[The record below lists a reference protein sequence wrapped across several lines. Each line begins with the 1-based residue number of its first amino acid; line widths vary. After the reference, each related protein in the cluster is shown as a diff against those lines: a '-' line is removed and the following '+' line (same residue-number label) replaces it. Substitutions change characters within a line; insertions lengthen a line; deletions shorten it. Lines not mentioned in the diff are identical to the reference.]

1 MHFILHGK
9 DNFRRQLKLNLLKEK
24 YLEPGM
30 EGFNFNQAVNPSLMD
45 LMNLV
50 QTPAWGN
57 STKVI
62 HIKNFKFLEN
72 KSEDS
77 EVEQIIQTLSQIPEN
92 VIVIFESDKVN
103 GTIKL
108 VKQLKTKIP
117 SIVFEEFKEFSP
129 WDTKAAAIWVSDIHK
144 SILGEDTSIPVVRGV
159 EAEHLVEH
167 IGTEDS
173 SKLYSE
179 LKRLSTLGK
188 AITIEL
194 INEECRSR
202 HDSFKFINELAWGN
216 TPKANNEL
224 EKIISNKEAHLG
236 LVALMETM
244 LTRHLKFKLSEAERY
259 SGEQQASLLGISP
272 GRLHFQR
279 QECARMS
286 TTRLEKLLKQTLNI
300 ERKVK
305 TGKMPLERALR
316 IMVNS

>member
-9 DNFRRQLKLNLLKEK
+9 DSFRKQLKFNLLKEK
-24 YLEPGM
+24 HLEPGM
-30 EGFNFNQAVNPSLMD
+30 EGFNFNQASNPALID
-45 LMNLV
+45 LINLV
-50 QTPAWGN
+50 QTPAWGS
-57 STKVI
+57 STKII

-77 EVEQIIQTLSQIPEN
+77 EVEAIIQTLSQTPNN
-92 VIVIFESDKVN
+92 VMVIFDSEKVN

-108 VKQLKTKIP
+108 VKQLKTKLP

-129 WDTKAAAIWVSDIHK
+129 WDIKVAASWVSEMHK
-144 SILGEDTSIPVVRGV
+144 EILGDDKNIPIIRGV
-159 EAEHLVEH
+159 EAEHFVEY

-216 TPKANNEL
+216 IHKANTEL

-244 LTRHLKFKLSEAERY
+244 LSRHLKFKLSETERY
-259 SGEQQASLLGISP
+259 SADQQAKLLGISP

-279 QECARMS
+279 QECARMN
-286 TTRLEKLLKQTLNI
+286 TARLEKLLGQTLNI

-316 IMVNS
+316 VLVNS